1 MPYDFSP
8 IKNKLPEIKGWLAK
22 ELSLLRTGRASPA
35 LVDNIMVDYYGSK
48 TPLKHVGALSVE
60 DARTLRLKLWDASLI
75 PKIDQEIRSAGA
87 GLQAIAEKDSIRII
101 FPELTEERRKILLK
115 NISEKLED
123 AKISLRKL
131 RDEHWRN
138 IQDQEKEG
146 RLTEDDKYSH
156 KDELQKMVDGAVKEM
171 EGMALAKEKEVRG

>member
-8 IKNKLPEIKGWLAK
+8 IKNKLPEIKEWLRK
-22 ELSLLRTGRASPA
+22 EFSLLRTGRASPA
-35 LVDNIMVDYYGSK
+35 LLDNIVVDYYGNK
-48 TPLKHVGALSVE
+48 APLKHVGTLSVE

-101 FPELTEERRKILLK
+101 FPELTQERRKLLLK
-115 NISEKLED
+115 TISEKLED
-123 AKISLRKL
+123 AKISIRKL

-138 IQDQEKEG
+138 IQDQEREG
-146 RLTEDDKYSH
+146 KLTEDDKYQH
-156 KDELQKMVDGAVKEM
+156 KDELQKMVDEAVKEM
-171 EGMALAKEKEVRG
+171 EAMALSKEKEVRG